1 MEEAAIASGAPTSSA
16 RYVRGTV
23 SPRRASRFFLPRDL
37 NVPLDAPPSPTRTGK
52 AARGAERTPLA
63 LRRRSAVGRQALH
76 ASARRRLPYELASH
90 AYLAS
95 FHTDA
100 DAPYQLDSGCIP
112 HGYAAPLSASYMHRA
127 CAAPGVP
134 QLLAVGDDEGRVHLL
149 DTLVA
154 PAAWEPRALRHSTQ
168 PLIDGSLFAM
178 AWRPDDAALAL
189 GGSDYSVSVWDV
201 EREQCLATYDA
212 HRGSPRAL
220 AWDPAGGGQ
229 VLCSGARDGAVYVWD
244 VRQASPAMHLPEA
257 HRARRARRRAPAHDA
272 VTSVAYLPSGLL
284 ATAGSST
291 AAVRVWEPR
300 MARAVQGSADL
311 SREMP
316 WNTRPHGVSSLAVAA
331 SRGRMY
337 AACTDGCIYVLDT
350 SDVARALPPGEAR
363 ALWAPAQRHNTLYA
377 RLALYED
384 RLLALGCNSGD
395 VVLWDT
401 QAAHAPAAGREGAV
415 GGGHVVPRAH
425 EAHAEVNAVAWSRGP
440 RGPTLASASDD
451 GTLRTWRAA

>member
-1 MEEAAIASGAPTSSA
+1 M
-16 RYVRGTV
+16 
-23 SPRRASRFFLPRDL
+23 
-37 NVPLDAPPSPTRTGK
+37 
-52 AARGAERTPLA
+52 
-63 LRRRSAVGRQALH
+63 
-76 ASARRRLPYELASH
+76 
-90 AYLAS
+90 
-95 FHTDA
+95 
-100 DAPYQLDSGCIP
+100 
-112 HGYAAPLSASYMHRA
+112 
-127 CAAPGVP
+127 P

-154 PAAWEPRALRHSTQ
+154 PDAWEPRALRHNTQ

-178 AWRPDDAALAL
+178 EWRADDAALAL

-201 EREQCLATYDA
+201 ERERCLAMYDA

-220 AWDPAGGGQ
+220 AWDPASGGQ
-229 VLCSGARDGAVYVWD
+229 VLCSGGRDGAVYVWD
-244 VRQASPAMHLPEA
+244 VRQSAPAMHLPDV
-257 HRARRARRRAPAHDA
+257 HGRRTRRRGLAPA
-272 VTSVAYLPSGLL
+272 VTSVLYLPGGLL
-284 ATAGSST
+284 CTAGSST

-300 MARAVQGSADL
+300 MARAVQTSADL

-363 ALWAPAQRHNTLYA
+363 ALCADAQRLNTLYA
-377 RLALYED
+377 RLALHED
-384 RLLALGCNSGD
+384 RFLALGCHSGD

-401 QAAHAPAAGREGAV
+401 QVAHAPEGRGGVA

-425 EAHAEVNAVAWSRGP
+425 EAQYVSTIDTVRK
-440 RGPTLASASDD
+440 
-451 GTLRTWRAA
+451 